1 MFCDTLKISPV
12 SEFAGKDA
20 IIHDDGRGS
29 SDKLTYGQLWQEIA
43 DVSQMV
49 REAGASKGDRVL
61 FVSENHLHWLPIFLG
76 IAGAGAI
83 AVPVDGNIAVS
94 RFKAIIADCQPAL
107 IIVSRLFEKRS
118 GEFELTDKEIFT
130 TLNLHFDVFRS
141 GKGVCPQASEP
152 ELKPYDIAAIIYT
165 SGTTGKPKGIMLSH
179 KAFIASIEL
188 GLKISDYHRDDR
200 MLTLLPFTHVFSLV
214 DAGLVMLGYHS
225 TLVVCNS
232 FNPAEIIPVMMKHR
246 ITYVMAVPRLADL
259 FAFGLMQKPDLKFAG
274 ITMII
279 GGAAPRAQVMQLLNS
294 RGIRTFQGFGMT
306 ETTAGVLIGHN
317 CPLEAVGKAQ
327 HGVRVM
333 IDKPVNGVGE
343 LLIATPT
350 IFSGVFGQPELD
362 QEMFTGEFF
371 KTGDI
376 AQIDKDG
383 YVYIRGR
390 AKEVI
395 ISASGL
401 NVYPDELELRLGT
414 LPYAEEFV
422 VFGHCEAGLEIP
434 AIAMLGRNEFFKD
447 YSVGK
452 EQEYVEEDIRKRVA
466 EWPEAERIRKVFIVD
481 KPLPRSASAKIK
493 RFEVAAMFSP
503 DAAGKKHPAGRTTP
517 AAKDADNKKTVE
529 AFVHEVAAFLNVDP
543 GKFDLTT
550 RLDSFMQLD
559 SLGVIA
565 MLIKLE
571 QRFSV
576 SFRELIGTS
585 VETFDELYKFFADQ
599 VSPESIEKA
608 ANGGSTIPGL
618 PPLLDFSTVAL
629 EQRQKFVREQSG
641 FNDFKLPVP
650 EDPAAFTGNIEGF
663 TGFVQVPVGLCGP
676 LKVLGKHAEGE
687 FFVPMAT
694 TEGALVSSVSRGCQ
708 VITLSGGAQV
718 RLVDEGVVRTP
729 VFVLK
734 DLEQLEKFSNWVS
747 DNFAKIARSAE
758 STTSHG
764 RLKSI
769 EPFPIGSTMVLRFNY
784 STGDASGQNMTTI
797 ATRNAVDY
805 ILENFPGKIREWF
818 LESNL
823 SGDKKINAINF
834 TRTRGKKLV
843 AQCLIPARIVESMLH
858 ATPQQ
863 MCRLAEL
870 AMVTSMQAH
879 SFGMQAHYANTL
891 AAVYIA
897 AGQDPACVAESAAGI
912 TSLQLVDGDLQISVT
927 LPGIM
932 VGTVGG
938 GTRLPTQNHCLH
950 MMGCAGAGKAGKFAE
965 ILAAAVLAGEI
976 SIIGAMASD
985 EFTQAH
991 ARYGRSGGLQGKKA

>member
-1 MFCDTLKISPV
+1 MFCDTLRISPV

-29 SDKLTYGQLWQEIA
+29 SDKLTYEQLWQEIA
-43 DVSQMV
+43 AVSQVV
-49 REAGASKGDRVL
+49 REAGAGKGDRVL

-76 IAGAGAI
+76 ITGTGAI
-83 AVPVDGNIAVS
+83 AVPVDGNLAIA
-94 RFKAIIADCQPAL
+94 RFEAIVDDCQPAL
-107 IIVSRLFEKRS
+107 IIVSRLFEKRL
-118 GEFELTDKEIFT
+118 GEFGLTDKEIYT
-130 TLNLHFDVFRS
+130 TLNLHFDIFTM
-141 GKGVCPQASEP
+141 GKGLCPQASEP
-152 ELKPYDIAAIIYT
+152 DLKPHDIAAIIYT

-179 KAFIASIEL
+179 KAFVASIEL
-188 GLKISDYHRDDR
+188 GLKISDYRCDDR

-214 DAGLVMLGYHS
+214 DSGLVMLGCHS

-232 FNPAEIIPVMMKHR
+232 FNPAEIIPVMMKYH
-246 ITYVMAVPRLADL
+246 ITYVMAVPRLADV
-259 FAFGLMQKPDLKFAG
+259 FAFGLMQKQNLKFSG
-274 ITMII
+274 LTMII

-306 ETTAGVLIGHN
+306 ETAAGVLIGHN
-317 CPLEAVGKAQ
+317 CPLESVGKAQ
-327 HGVRVM
+327 HGVKVK
-333 IDKPVNGVGE
+333 IDKPVDGVGE
-343 LLIATPT
+343 LLISTPT

-362 QEMFTGEFF
+362 QEMFAGEYF

-376 AQIDKDG
+376 AFIDRDG

-422 VFGHCEAGLEIP
+422 VFGHCEAELEIP
-434 AIAMLGRNEFFKD
+434 ALALLGRNEFFKD
-447 YSVGK
+447 YSVGR
-452 EQEYVEEDIRKRVA
+452 EQEYVEDDIRKRVA
-466 EWPEAERIRKVFIVD
+466 DWPEAERIRKIFMVD

-503 DAAGKKHPAGRTTP
+503 EA
-517 AAKDADNKKTVE
+517 AAKNRQIERKARAEKAGENHQAVD

-543 GKFDLTT
+543 DKFDLTS

-559 SLGVIA
+559 SLGVVA

-585 VETFDELYKFFADQ
+585 VETFEELFGFFAGQ
-599 VSPESIEKA
+599 LQPEEFEKA
-608 ANGGSTIPGL
+608 VNGGPVTPGL
-618 PPLLDFSTVAL
+618 PPLLDFSQLAL
-629 EQRQKFVREQSG
+629 EQRQKFVREQADCP
-641 FNDFKLPVP
+641 DFTLPVP
-650 EDPAAFTGNIEGF
+650 ADPALFTGNIEGF
-663 TGFVQVPVGLCGP
+663 TGFVEVPVGLCGP
-676 LKVLGKHAEGE
+676 LKVLGQHAEGE
-687 FFVPMAT
+687 FFVPLAT

-708 VITLSGGAQV
+708 IITLAGGAQV
-718 RLVDEGVVRTP
+718 RMVADGVVRTP

-734 DLEQLEKFSNWVS
+734 DLEQLDKFSEWVS
-747 DNFAKIARSAE
+747 EHFTALARSAE
-758 STTSHG
+758 STTRHG
-764 RLKSI
+764 KLKSI

-805 ILENFPGKIREWF
+805 ILTNYPGKIDEWF

-834 TRTRGKKLV
+834 TRTRGKKLI
-843 AQCLIPARIVESMLH
+843 AQCLIPAGIVESILH
-858 ATPQQ
+858 TTPQQ

-912 TSLQLVDGDLQISVT
+912 TSLQLVDDGLRISVT

-932 VGTVGG
+932 VGSVGG
-938 GTRLPTQNHCLH
+938 GTRLPTQKSCLNL
-950 MMGCAGAGKAGKFAE
+950 MGCAGAGKAQKFAE

-976 SIIGAMASD
+976 SIIGAMAAD

-991 ARYGRSGGLQGKKA
+991 ARYGRTGGLESKKA

>member
-29 SDKLTYGQLWQEIA
+29 SDKLTYEQLWQEIA
-43 DVSQMV
+43 NVSRVV
-49 REAGASKGDRVL
+49 REAGLSKGDRVL

-76 IAGAGAI
+76 IAGSGAI
-83 AVPVDGNIAVS
+83 AVPVDGNIAVA
-94 RFKAIIADCQPAL
+94 RFKAIIEDSQPTL
-107 IIVSRLFEKRS
+107 VIVSRRFSSRL
-118 GEFELTDKEIFT
+118 GEFDLANKEVFA
-130 TLNLHFDVFRS
+130 TLNQHFDVFS
-141 GKGVCPQASEP
+141 LGKGSCPQASEP
-152 ELKPYDIAAIIYT
+152 ELRPHDIAAIIYT

-200 MLTLLPFTHVFSLV
+200 MLTLLPFTHVFSLL
-214 DAGLVMLGYHS
+214 DAGLVMLGCHS

-232 FNPAEIIPVMMKHR
+232 FNPAEIIPVIMKYR

-259 FAFGLMQKPDLKFAG
+259 FAFGLMQSPDLKLSG

-317 CPLEAVGKAQ
+317 CPLAAVGKAQ

-333 IDKPVNGVGE
+333 IDRPVEGVGE

-350 IFSGVFGQPELD
+350 IFSGVFGQPALD
-362 QEMFTGEFF
+362 QEMFAGEYF

-422 VFGHCEAGLEIP
+422 VFGHCEADLEIP
-434 AIAMLGRNEFFKD
+434 AIALLARNEFFKD

-452 EQEYVEEDIRKRVA
+452 AQEFVEDDIRKKVA
-466 EWPEAERIRKVFIVD
+466 DWPEAERIRKIFIVNT
-481 KPLPRSASAKIK
+481 PLPRSASSKIK
-493 RFEVAAMFSP
+493 RFEVAAMFNP
-503 DAAGKKHPAGRTTP
+503 E
-517 AAKDADNKKTVE
+517 AAKKMQQDDHASRAAKVADDRETVDA
-529 AFVHEVAAFLNVDP
+529 FIREVAAFLNVDP
-543 GKFDLTT
+543 EKFELTT
-550 RLDSFMQLD
+550 RIDSFMQLD
-559 SLGVIA
+559 SLGVVA

-585 VETFDELYKFFADQ
+585 VETFEELFRFFANQ
-599 VSPESIEKA
+599 VGPEQIEKA
-608 ANGGSTIPGL
+608 ANGAPTTPGL
-618 PPLLDFSTVAL
+618 PPLLDFTSVAL
-629 EQRQKFVREQSG
+629 EQRQQFVRDHADYQA
-641 FNDFKLPVP
+641 FKLPVP
-650 EDPAAFTGNIEGF
+650 EDAATFTGNIEGF

-676 LKVLGKHAEGE
+676 LKVLGKNAEGD

-694 TEGALVSSVSRGCQ
+694 TEGALVSSVARGCQ
-708 VITLSGGAQV
+708 VISLSGGAQV
-718 RLVDEGVVRTP
+718 RIIDEGVVRTP

-734 DLEQLEKFSNWVS
+734 DLEQLEKFSAWVA
-747 DNFAKIARSAE
+747 DNFSKIARSAE

-764 RLKSI
+764 KLKSI
-769 EPFPIGSTMVLRFNY
+769 EPFPIGSMVVLRFNFV
-784 STGDASGQNMTTI
+784 TGDASGQNMTTI
-797 ATRNAVDY
+797 ATRNAVDF
-805 ILENFPGKIREWF
+805 ILENYPGKIVEWF

-823 SGDKKINAINF
+823 SGDKKINAVNF

-843 AQCLIPARIVESMLH
+843 AQCLIPAQVVKSILH
-858 ATPQQ
+858 TTSQQ
-863 MCRLAEL
+863 MCRLANL

-912 TSLQLVDGDLQISVT
+912 TCLQLVDDDLQISVT

-938 GTRLPTQNHCLH
+938 GTRLPTQNNCLH
-950 MMGCAGAGKAGKFAE
+950 MMGCAGAGKSGKFAE

-976 SIIGAMASD
+976 SIIGAMAAD

-991 ARYGRSGGLQGKKA
+991 ARYGRAGGLNDKKA